1 MDSYQIIYAFEE
13 YSLHISLR
21 KAPIVTKITSVQTHD
36 VRFPTGQHGHGSDA
50 MNKDP
55 DYSAAYL
62 ILGTDEPGLEGHS
75 LVFTIG
81 RGNDLQCESIRQLA
95 ESVIGESVEG
105 LIHRIGAIGRDL
117 VRDSQMRW
125 LGPEKGIPHM
135 AAGGVINAL
144 WDLVC
149 KVEKKPLWQL
159 LSHLSPAQLVELIDF
174 RYITDALTP
183 AEALEI
189 FTKAEP
195 HRAANE
201 AKLVAEG
208 LPAYTTTPGWLGYS
222 NETMVRLAKE
232 AVADGFR
239 LIKLKVGGTIEH
251 DRERIKLVRETVGP
265 DITLAIDANQVW
277 DVPDAI
283 EWIKGLQDDKIHW
296 VEEPTSPDDILG
308 HKAIQDGIK
317 PIRVATGEHVHN
329 RIMMKQLLQAG
340 ATSFLQID
348 ATRVAGVN
356 ENIAIIA
363 LAAKFGVPVCP
374 HAGGVGLCE
383 MVQHLAMFDSVAVTG
398 HHSDRVVEFV
408 DHLHE
413 HFVIPT
419 VVENA
424 RYIAPTTPGAGA
436 EMKTS
441 SITEYTYPSGK
452 MWSK

>member
-1 MDSYQIIYAFEE
+1 MTTIIA
-13 YSLHISLR
+13 
-21 KAPIVTKITSVQTHD
+21 ATTHD
-36 VRFPTGQHGHGSDA
+36 VRFPTGKHGHGSDA

-62 ILGTDEPGLEGHS
+62 ILETDQEGLSGHS

-81 RGNDLQCESIRQLA
+81 RGNDLQCESIAQLA
-95 ESVIGESVEG
+95 EAVIGEEIDG
-105 LIHRIGAIGRDL
+105 LVDRIGDIGRAL

-149 KVEKKPLWQL
+149 KVEKKPLWQVL
-159 LSHLSPAQLVELIDF
+159 AHLSPEALTNLIDF
-174 RYITDALTP
+174 RYLTDALTP
-183 AEALEI
+183 EEALQI
-189 FTKAEP
+189 FQEMQP
-195 HRAANE
+195 HRAENE
-201 AKLVAEG
+201 RILLEQG
-208 LPAYTTTPGWLGYS
+208 LPAYTTTPGWLGYTD
-222 NETMVRLAKE
+222 ETMVRLAHE
-232 AVADGFR
+232 AIAEGFT
-239 LIKLKVGGTIEH
+239 LIKMKVGGSLDN
-251 DRERIKLVRETVGP
+251 DRHRMKLMRETVGP

-283 EWIKGLQDDKIHW
+283 AWIKGLEDDNIHW

-308 HKAIQDGIK
+308 HKAIQDAIAPIK
-317 PIRVATGEHVHN
+317 VATGEHVHN
-329 RIMMKQLLQAG
+329 RIMVKQLLQSG
-340 ATSFLQID
+340 AISFLQID

-356 ENIAIIA
+356 ENIAMIA
-363 LAAKFGVPVCP
+363 MAKKFGVPVCP

-383 MVQHLAMFDSVAVTG
+383 MVQHLAMFDSVAVSG
-398 HHSDRVVEFV
+398 HHDGRVVEFV

-419 VVENA
+419 VIDKG

-436 EMKTS
+436 EMTAES
-441 SITEYTYPSGK
+441 MRDFDYQTGK
-452 MWSK
+452 EWHA

>member
-1 MDSYQIIYAFEE
+1 M
-13 YSLHISLR
+13 
-21 KAPIVTKITSVQTHD
+21 TTITSVSTYD
-36 VRFPTGQHGHGSDA
+36 VRFPTGLHGHGSDA

-62 ILGTDEPGLEGHS
+62 VLKTDNPDLEGHS

-95 ESVIGESVEG
+95 ETVVGESVEG
-105 LIHRIGAIGRDL
+105 LLGRIGEIGREL
-117 VRDSQMRW
+117 VRDSQIRW

-144 WDLVC
+144 WDILC

-159 LSHLSPAQLVELIDF
+159 LSHLTPEQLVEIIDF
-174 RYITDALTP
+174 RHISDALSP
-183 AEALEI
+183 AEALEL
-189 FTKAEP
+189 FRKAEP
-195 HRAANE
+195 NRAANE
-201 AKLVAEG
+201 AKLLAEG

-222 NETMVRLAKE
+222 NETMIRLAHE
-232 AVADGFR
+232 AVADGFT
-239 LIKLKVGGTIEH
+239 LIKLKVGGSIER
-251 DRERIKLVRETVGP
+251 DRERLKLVREAVGP

-277 DVPDAI
+277 DVPEAI
-283 EWIKGLQDDKIHW
+283 RWVKGLEDDKIHW

-308 HKAIQDGIK
+308 HKAIQDGIA
-317 PIRVATGEHVHN
+317 PIKVATGEHVHN
-329 RIMMKQLLQAG
+329 RIMMKQLMQAG
-340 ATSFLQID
+340 AVSFIQID

-363 LAAKFGVPVCP
+363 MAAKFGIPVCP

-383 MVQHLAMFDSVAVTG
+383 MVQHLAMFDSVAVSG
-398 HHSDRVVEFV
+398 HHSGRVVEFV

-419 VVENA
+419 VV
-424 RYIAPTTPGAGA
+424 RHGKYIAPTTPGAGA
-436 EMKTS
+436 EMHMES
-441 SITEYTYPSGK
+441 VRDYTYPTGK
-452 MWSK
+452 NWKA

>member
-1 MDSYQIIYAFEE
+1 M
-13 YSLHISLR
+13 
-21 KAPIVTKITSVQTHD
+21 TTITSVNTFD
-36 VRFPTGQHGHGSDA
+36 VRFPTGLHGHGSDA

-62 ILGTDEPGLEGHS
+62 VLGTDNPDLEGHS

-95 ESVIGESVEG
+95 ETVVGEKVETLLGRIGE
-105 LIHRIGAIGRDL
+105 IGREL
-117 VRDSQMRW
+117 VRDSQIRW

-144 WDLVC
+144 WDILC

-159 LSHLSPAQLVELIDF
+159 LSHLTPEQLVEIIDF
-174 RYITDALTP
+174 RHISDALSP
-183 AEALEI
+183 AEALEL
-189 FTKAEP
+189 FRATEP
-195 HRAANE
+195 HRAENE
-201 AKLVAEG
+201 AKLLAEG

-222 NETMVRLAKE
+222 NETMIRLAHE
-232 AVADGFR
+232 AVAEGFR
-239 LIKLKVGGTIEH
+239 LIKLKVGGSIER
-251 DRERIKLVRETVGP
+251 DRERIKLVREAVGP

-277 DVPDAI
+277 DVPEAI
-283 EWIKGLQDDKIHW
+283 KWVKGLEDDKIYW

-308 HKAIQDGIK
+308 HKAIQDGIA

-340 ATSFLQID
+340 AVSFLQID

-363 LAAKFGVPVCP
+363 MAAKFGVPVCP

-383 MVQHLAMFDSVAVTG
+383 MVQHLAMFDSVAVSG
-398 HHSDRVVEFV
+398 HHDGRVVEFV

-419 VVENA
+419 VVEHG
-424 RYIAPTTPGAGA
+424 RYIAPTKAGAGA
-436 EMKTS
+436 EMHMES
-441 SITEYTYPSGK
+441 VHDYTYPTGK
-452 MWSK
+452 NWKA